1 MTGSSDWVPGLW
13 LDIFNELLDQDDEL
27 DYGDQWRLNF
37 NYTSLTDTLDSAER
51 RRGWK
56 IFCSRVYGNFEC
68 GSCRKTWP
76 SARVTVLFHYR
87 LRGERGIVIMR
98 PLGQSC
104 RRCQDTFELPGF
116 SEDVVRGTLQ
126 RLFSKIRKNIYD
138 EDDDDDD
145 GGHSDNSGR
154 GWSKPHESSLC
165 EACKMGIC
173 SQNDECES

>member
-1 MTGSSDWVPGLW
+1 MHCTHIEIRP
-13 LDIFNELLDQDDEL
+13 LLSNATVL
-27 DYGDQWRLNF
+27 SFL
-37 NYTSLTDTLDSAER
+37 S
-51 RRGWK
+51 
-56 IFCSRVYGNFEC
+56 FEC

-76 SARVTVLFHYR
+76 SARAVVLFHYR
-87 LRGERGIVIMR
+87 LRGERGTVIMR

-104 RRCQDTFELPGF
+104 LRCQDTYELPGF

-126 RLFSKIRKNIYD
+126 RLFSKIRKNIYN

-145 GGHSDNSGR
+145 GGQSDNSRR

-173 SQNDECES
+173 SQNDECEG

>member
-1 MTGSSDWVPGLW
+1 MALFRKK
-13 LDIFNELLDQDDEL
+13 LDLAYEMHCTHMEIRLLL
-27 DYGDQWRLNF
+27 SNTTVLSF
-37 NYTSLTDTLDSAER
+37 LS
-51 RRGWK
+51 
-56 IFCSRVYGNFEC
+56 FEC

-76 SARVTVLFHYR
+76 SARVVVLFHYR
-87 LRGERGIVIMR
+87 LRGERGTVIMR

-145 GGHSDNSGR
+145 GGHSDNSRR

-165 EACKMGIC
+165 EACNMGIC
-173 SQNDECES
+173 SQNDECEG